1 MHATCRRIY
10 RCHIYYTMTE
20 LEGKTRGAATHTVE
34 APSRLTQGADSNE
47 QAYGINARD
56 RSQNIQ
62 KSYLLHHDRAGREN
76 PRAATHT
83 VEAPSRLTRDSNEQA
98 YGISYQRPGSCATE
112 VPSRPTLGHRCD
124 LQHALYVDSM
134 SLLAR
139 RDQL

>member
-10 RCHIYYTMTE
+10 RSHIYYTMTE

-56 RSQNIQ
+56 MSQNIQ

-83 VEAPSRLTRDSNEQA
+83 VEAPSRLTQGAIRMSKPMGSHTRDQEA
-98 YGISYQRPGSCATE
+98 VPQRC
-112 VPSRPTLGHRCD
+112 
-124 LQHALYVDSM
+124 
-134 SLLAR
+134 R
-139 RDQL
+139 RDQR